1 MWVDKDK
8 IVWEIT
14 RMELVRLFQAD
25 GMAVVQIEAQEMALQ
40 VEAHQTFELVETP
53 WQIES

>member
-14 RMELVRLFQAD
+14 RMDLVRLFRAD
-25 GMAVVQIEAQEMALQ
+25 GMAVVQIEALEMVLQ
-40 VEAHQTFELVETP
+40 VEVHQTFELVETP
-53 WQIES
+53 WQIEL